1 MSRRDLGFRAIFGA
15 PIVLFMLSLI
25 GLVVALLGDGLW
37 DGFGLLCLGT
47 TLVVVAWALVRRR
60 L

>member
-15 PIVLFMLSLI
+15 PIILFVLSLI

-37 DGFGLLCLGT
+37 DWLGLLCLAPT
-47 TLVVVAWALVRRR
+47 IIVTAWVLVCRR